1 MSMQSVVAELEDDHL
16 ADGWNEVHT
25 NEPRGI
31 CARRNVGKK
40 TTVKDNLDAWP
51 LQRVRDRPV

>member
-1 MSMQSVVAELEDDHL
+1 MQSVVAELEDDHL

-31 CARRNVGKK
+31 CARNAGKK
-40 TTVKDNLDAWP
+40 TEKDNLDAWP